1 MIKIYNP
8 TKRSIHSTLLKKIKK
23 YDHKLNLVI
32 SYGGDG
38 SLLGADRKYP
48 NLPKL
53 PIRSSKVCNHCY
65 SADNL
70 ENILKSILQGQIK
83 PSSHIRLL
91 AQFDKN
97 QLQALND
104 INIKCQH
111 PNLALRFSF
120 SINDQNYSDNIADGL
135 IVATPFGST
144 GYFKSIAG
152 AIFSQGLGVAVNNPV
167 NPVPANI
174 VNDNSVITVVIDRED
189 AYLSADN
196 NPNIVS
202 LKPGNTI
209 IIKKSSQ
216 TAQVY

>member
-8 TKRSIHSTLLKKIKK
+8 TKRSIHSSLLKKIKK

-38 SLLGADRKYP
+38 SLLGADRKFP

-196 NPNIVS
+196 NPNIIN
-202 LKPGNTI
+202 LKPGSTI

>member
-8 TKRSIHSTLLKKIKK
+8 TKRSIHSSLLKKIKK

-38 SLLGADRKYP
+38 SLLGADRKFP

-83 PSSHIRLL
+83 PSSHIKLL

>member
-8 TKRSIHSTLLKKIKK
+8 TKRPIDKVPLKIIKK
-23 YDHKLNLVI
+23 YSHQLDLVI

-38 SLLGADRKYP
+38 SLLGADRHYP

-70 ENILKSILQGQIK
+70 ENILESIKLGQIK
-83 PSSHIRLL
+83 PKSHIRLM
-91 AQFDKN
+91 AQFGKHK
-97 QLQALND
+97 LQALNE
-104 INIKCQH
+104 INIKCLH
-111 PNLALRFSF
+111 PNLALRFSY
-120 SINDQNYSDNIADGL
+120 SIGDLSFPDNIADGL

-144 GYFKSIAG
+144 GYFKSIARTV
-152 AIFSQGLGVAVNNPV
+152 FSQGIGVAVNNSV

-174 VNDNSVITVVIDRED
+174 VSDEATITISINREN

-196 NPNIVS
+196 NPKIIR
-202 LKPGNTI
+202 LKPGDTVT
-209 IIKKSSQ
+209 IKKSPHP
-216 TAQVY
+216 AQVY